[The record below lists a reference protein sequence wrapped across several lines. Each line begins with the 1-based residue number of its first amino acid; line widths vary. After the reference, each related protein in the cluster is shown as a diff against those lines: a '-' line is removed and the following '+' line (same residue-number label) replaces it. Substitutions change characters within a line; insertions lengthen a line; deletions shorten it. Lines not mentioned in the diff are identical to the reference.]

1 MQLTEALRSKSIICN
16 IRGTDCNYYYMYA
29 ATNRGWRLT
38 LNLH

>member
-1 MQLTEALRSKSIICN
+1 MQLTKALRSKSIICN
-16 IRGTDCNYYYMYA
+16 IRETDCNYYYMYA